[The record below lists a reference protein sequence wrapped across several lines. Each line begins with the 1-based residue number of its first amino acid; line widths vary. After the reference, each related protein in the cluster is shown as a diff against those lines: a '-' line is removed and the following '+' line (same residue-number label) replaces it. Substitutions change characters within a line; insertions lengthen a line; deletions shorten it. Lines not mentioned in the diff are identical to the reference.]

1 MSFYPD
7 RNEQRA
13 YQGYP
18 SRHDT
23 LAYYLEDLQTELD
36 TLRNLRPRD
45 PMHADF
51 DRYFYADSVTHYYD
65 RDTDTPHTVQG
76 LLSNIDEV
84 KALIAELDTDAAC
97 DFSLAKEL
105 PGQLVLTALNEDY
118 PTTPLAA

>member
-1 MSFYPD
+1 MDFYSNH
-7 RNEQRA
+7 NEQRG
-13 YQGYP
+13 YEGYP
-18 SRHDT
+18 SRRET
-23 LAYYLEDLQTELD
+23 LDYYLEDLQAELD
-36 TLRNLRPRD
+36 MLHNLRPLD

-51 DRYFYADSVTHYYD
+51 DRFFYADGVTHYYD
-65 RDTDTPHTVQG
+65 RDTDTPRTVQG

-84 KALIAELDTDAAC
+84 KALIAELDAEAAC

>member
-1 MSFYPD
+1 MSFYSD
-7 RNEQRA
+7 RNEHL
-13 YQGYP
+13 GYP
-18 SRHDT
+18 SRRET
-23 LAYYLEDLQTELD
+23 LNYYLEDLQAELD
-36 TLRNLRPRD
+36 TLRNRRPLD

-51 DRYFYADSVTHYYD
+51 DRFFYSDGVTHYYD
-65 RDTDTPHTVQG
+65 RDTDTPRTVQG

-84 KALIAELDTDAAC
+84 KTLIAELDAEAAC